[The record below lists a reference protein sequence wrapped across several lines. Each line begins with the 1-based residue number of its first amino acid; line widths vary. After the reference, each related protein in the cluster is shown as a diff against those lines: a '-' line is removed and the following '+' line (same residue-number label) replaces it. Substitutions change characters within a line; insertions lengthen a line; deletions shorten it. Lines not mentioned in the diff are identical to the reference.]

1 MNIRK
6 IIIDNKQIIIELF
19 LYAFFGVVGTL
30 VNVLIFVVLTKY
42 LNIQYLISNFVAWI
56 FSIFFAFVTNKIWV
70 FKSKSWK
77 FVLLFRELVLFLIS
91 RILTLI
97 FDMGYIFL
105 AISIFNFNATISKI
119 IANFI
124 VIVANYGLS
133 KTFIFKINNEKS
145 YVE

>member
-6 IIIDNKQIIIELF
+6 IIIDNKQKIIELF

>member
-6 IIIDNKQIIIELF
+6 ISIDNKQKIIELF